1 VALAERRRLRGAT
14 LWLVAGA
21 VAAAA
26 VATSLPAR
34 RNARDAGDAKRYSG
48 VVEVLEDG
56 FDTRSMALRNRIGLW
71 RRTVAMFTDHPV
83 VGVGPG
89 NWPVVF
95 PLYAEPDASR
105 DGVLSARRA
114 PRQAHN
120 DVLERAAETGL
131 AGLLAALSLAFGA
144 GAAVRAR
151 LKTNDEDMRMVTA
164 AAAGALTSVA
174 ALSLASFPFDM
185 PGTLTL
191 AGVSLGLV
199 VSDPQ
204 RPPHARGNRLAL
216 AAAVASA
223 PLLLG
228 AVVRADRRVRASL
241 WLARAE
247 RSMRADPGPEGAVAA
262 LASLEQALRAEPEDY
277 RANLRAAQMLLR
289 KNHPLDSCLAARQAL
304 ASEPYSPNAWAA
316 LGLAELVSG
325 DAGAGRRDATKALG
339 LLSDFPLALQVRAR
353 AEDALGDAE
362 ASGADR
368 DHLKALAAGSTD
380 ADTARDARSLLDG
393 S

>member
-1 VALAERRRLRGAT
+1 
-14 LWLVAGA
+14 
-21 VAAAA
+21 
-26 VATSLPAR
+26 
-34 RNARDAGDAKRYSG
+34 
-48 VVEVLEDG
+48 
-56 FDTRSMALRNRIGLW
+56 
-71 RRTVAMFTDHPV
+71 
-83 VGVGPG
+83 
-89 NWPVVF
+89 
-95 PLYAEPDASR
+95 
-105 DGVLSARRA
+105 VLSARRA

-144 GAAVRAR
+144 GAATRAR
-151 LKTNDEDMRMVTA
+151 LKTDDEDTRMVTA

-191 AGVSLGLV
+191 AGISLGLV

-247 RSMRADPGPEGAVAA
+247 RSMRADPGPDGAIAA
-262 LASLEQALRAEPEDY
+262 LASLDQALRAEPEDY

-289 KNHPLDSCLAARQAL
+289 KHHPLDSCLAARQAL

-316 LGLAELVSG
+316 LAIAELVSG
-325 DAGAGRRDATKALG
+325 DAGAARRDATKALD
-339 LLSDFPLALQVRAR
+339 LLSDFPFALLVRAR
-353 AEDALGDAE
+353 AEEALGDAE
-362 ASGADR
+362 ARDADR
-368 DHLKALAAGSTD
+368 DHLRALATASPD
-380 ADTARDARSLLDG
+380 ADTARDARSLLSG
-393 S
+393 T